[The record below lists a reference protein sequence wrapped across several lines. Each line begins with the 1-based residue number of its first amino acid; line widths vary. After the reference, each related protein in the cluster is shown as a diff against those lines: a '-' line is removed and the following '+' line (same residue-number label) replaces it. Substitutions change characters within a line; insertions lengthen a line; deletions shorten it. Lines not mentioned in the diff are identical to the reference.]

1 MASLWDKPTP
11 KSQLSMTQNTNNFNK
26 TWGPSVQQPVSYL
39 NGSTAGQ
46 PVSYLNQQPQVS
58 YLNQAV
64 LGNNNWSSG
73 GGGGG
78 GGAAPT
84 GSPNT
89 GIPTPT
95 YDPNAGRPTVDGA
108 IEEAQRAF
116 QPIFDELDRRI
127 GGIPSMQQQGE
138 QQIDLY
144 GNDQM
149 KEAEA
154 SKTKSLG
161 ALDQTKQAQVTTS
174 SQSLRDLAQGT
185 GQLLQSAGNIWGDS
199 SAVPA
204 VTGAIAKQ
212 EGKNRAAIM
221 AQRDSALSQI
231 QQKVADVENE
241 WGLQKQKIG
250 NWVANQKLEVAKQM
264 RDLEN
269 SIRGQKAEMQGNMRM
284 DALNWARNRI
294 AAIDD
299 QTRQY
304 AQAIDTWKMQRQ
316 GALEDYQKQL
326 QIAGQYAP
334 AANYGWDMSKMSPS
348 QAADLATATGQP
360 LQYGPYVVNPTKK
373 TTWQT
378 DPFGRAYTIDE
389 NGQMVYAQGYQQPGA

>member
-1 MASLWDKPTP
+1 
-11 KSQLSMTQNTNNFNK
+11 
-26 TWGPSVQQPVSYL
+26 
-39 NGSTAGQ
+39 
-46 PVSYLNQQPQVS
+46 
-58 YLNQAV
+58 
-64 LGNNNWSSG
+64 
-73 GGGGG
+73 
-78 GGAAPT
+78 
-84 GSPNT
+84 
-89 GIPTPT
+89 
-95 YDPNAGRPTVDGA
+95 
-108 IEEAQRAF
+108 
-116 QPIFDELDRRI
+116 
-127 GGIPSMQQQGE
+127 
-138 QQIDLY
+138 
-144 GNDQM
+144 M